1 MKRSPRQ
8 ICLAKPS
15 PACRIVRN
23 SERVFF
29 KPVSVYVCIGRGE
42 GYQQKLIE
50 TVLYVWNLAV
60 LGPEYD
66 QNMVL
71 KRKLENQSRIGPIG
85 FFCVVHRPDRG
96 HTFCI
101 WGSCCNKQFSFS
113 PEIFLHIVRA
123 ILTSRKQSKL
133 SVTCQGVI

>member
-1 MKRSPRQ
+1 MEKNIQGTDTCVCSFNYEREKLEVTSMKRSPRQ
-8 ICLAKPS
+8 ICPAKPS

-85 FFCVVHRPDRG
+85 FFCVVHRPD
-96 HTFCI
+96 
-101 WGSCCNKQFSFS
+101 
-113 PEIFLHIVRA
+113 
-123 ILTSRKQSKL
+123 
-133 SVTCQGVI
+133 